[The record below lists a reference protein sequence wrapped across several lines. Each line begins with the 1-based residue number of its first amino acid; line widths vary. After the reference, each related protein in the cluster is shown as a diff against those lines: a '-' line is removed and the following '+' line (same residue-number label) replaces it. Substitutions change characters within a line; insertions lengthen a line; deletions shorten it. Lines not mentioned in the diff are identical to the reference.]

1 MPHRS
6 GVGAAIAAYRPH
18 VHKKTTVS
26 ITLWLF
32 GLFVVFLAPPPAATT
47 PESLAAF
54 ASKMESANRFLP
66 ALEKAEVRLLEAEL
80 DMAQS
85 QVWFWRFRE
94 PYKSEVAAKR
104 PAVAA
109 AQAETRGLQKQY
121 RKAVAAAKSELGV
134 WSLAGVEEGR
144 ALLWCVGVAWR
155 WLLLAGAC
163 SLAGVPGVGWDPC

>member
-1 MPHRS
+1 MADRAPVPYRS
-6 GVGAAIAAYRPH
+6 SVGAAIAAYKPLR
-18 VHKKTTVS
+18 HKKVTMS
-26 ITLWLF
+26 IGLWLF

-47 PESLAAF
+47 PESIAAF
-54 ASKMESANRFLP
+54 TAKMVGANQFLP
-66 ALEKAEVRLLEAEL
+66 ALEKAELRLLEAEL

-109 AQAETRGLQKQY
+109 AQAETRALQKQY

-144 ALLWCVGVAWR
+144 ALLW
-155 WLLLAGAC
+155 
-163 SLAGVPGVGWDPC
+163 